1 MKSFGLGCC
10 LLLVACGGSR
20 SYVKVP
26 DVTTQPTQLDL
37 TIDGKAH
44 RVSAKTVGRDT
55 VVEFQGREFVFR
67 NLTGYKGRL
76 SLKEVDLEIGDTEI
90 EITQKRLTVEE
101 KGYKAVLDYAEL
113 ASDKRMVYAAGTLT
127 ME

>member
-1 MKSFGLGCC
+1 MKRFGLGCC

-20 SYVKVP
+20 SYIKVP
-26 DVTTQPTQLDL
+26 DVTTQPTQLDV
-37 TIDGKAH
+37 TMDGKAH

-55 VVEFQGREFVFR
+55 VVEFRGREFVFR

-76 SLKEVDLEIGDTEI
+76 SLEEVDLEIGETEV
-90 EITQKRLTVEE
+90 EITKKTLTIEQRGHKV
-101 KGYKAVLDYAEL
+101 VLDYADL
-113 ASDKRMVYAAGTLT
+113 DPGKRMIYTSGTLT